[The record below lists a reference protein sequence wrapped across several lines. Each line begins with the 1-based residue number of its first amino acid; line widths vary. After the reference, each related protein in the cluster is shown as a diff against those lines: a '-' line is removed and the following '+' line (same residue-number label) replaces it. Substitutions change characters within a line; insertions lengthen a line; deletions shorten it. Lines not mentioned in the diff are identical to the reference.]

1 MKEYFNQVKDVMD
14 NPTQHMKERGDRVT
28 KLDNIKKQ
36 MNNLERELMWKVGQL
51 NVAEWVRDGERD
63 RLDILIDSMNREDA
77 ISLATWIIEMT
88 GGKVS
93 WD

>member
-14 NPTQHMKERGDRVT
+14 NPTQHMKEREDKIC
-28 KLDNIKKQ
+28 KLDSIKQ
-36 MNNLERELMWKVGQL
+36 QIISLEKELMLKV
-51 NVAEWVRDGERD
+51 NHVNIAEWARERD
-63 RLDILIDSMNREDA
+63 KLHIIVDYMNREDA

>member
-1 MKEYFNQVKDVMD
+1 MSEYFNQVKDVMD
-14 NPTQHMKERGDRVT
+14 NPTQHMKEREDKIT

-36 MNNLERELMWKVGQL
+36 IDNLEKELMWKINHV
-51 NVAEWVRDGERD
+51 NVAEWVRERD
-63 RLDILIDSMNREDA
+63 KLHIFVDYMNREEA